1 MLDGSEFQMRIVW
14 KETVFKLV
22 FSCAVGLELKFVGEP
37 GYFLLMSD
45 ILVRINGHNIVGYF
59 IKAQTTNTTET
70 YS

>member
-1 MLDGSEFQMRIVW
+1 MYCLW

-22 FSCAVGLELKFVGEP
+22 FSCAVGLELKFVGGP

-59 IKAQTTNTTET
+59 VKHRCL
-70 YS
+70 